1 MISYQVPKKLMISA
15 GEASGELYGAML
27 CREVKKIW
35 PDIEI
40 SGIGGPRMKEEGV
53 SLIAPISHLMGIVEV
68 VKHLGELIGTY
79 NKAKSALIS
88 NRPDLLVLIDYP
100 DFNIALAK
108 KAKQAGIPVLYYV
121 SPQVWAWRKG
131 RRHKIAALVDKVA
144 VLFPFEV
151 DCYKETGLPCEFVGH
166 PITERMNIDRT
177 KAELKTGLG
186 LDPERNVVTLLPGSR
201 PSEIERHQIIIREL
215 SKKIHKELPDMQ
227 IVVPMVKGTKLDVT
241 LPDYTVT
248 VYNRT
253 LEAVACSE
261 ASAVTSGT
269 ATLETA
275 LLGIPMVVFYKPSPF
290 TFHLVKA
297 LASIKHVALANLLAG
312 KEIVPEFL
320 HNEATPDNIFG
331 SLKKILMDGVYRINM
346 VLELKKIRE
355 TMQGKNPSA
364 RVAAIAGEI
373 AGWESKDAAAL

>member
-1 MISYQVPKKLMISA
+1 MISA

-40 SGIGGPRMKEEGV
+40 FGIGGSRMKEEGV
-53 SLIAPISHLMGIVEV
+53 SLIAPISHLIGIVEI
-68 VKHLGELIGTY
+68 VKHLGEIIRTY
-79 NKAKSALIS
+79 NKAKNALIS

-100 DFNIALAK
+100 DFNLILAQ
-108 KAKQAGIPVLYYV
+108 KAKQAGIPILYYV

-131 RRHKIAALVDKVA
+131 RVHKIAALVDKVA

-151 DCYKETGLPCEFVGH
+151 DCYRETGLPCEFVGH
-166 PITERMNIDRT
+166 PITERMNIVRT
-177 KAELKTGLG
+177 KAELKIELG
-186 LDPERNVVTLLPGSR
+186 LDPERDVVTLLPGSR
-201 PSEIERHQIIIREL
+201 PSEIERHQEIIRSLAEM
-215 SKKIHKELPDMQ
+215 IHKELPDMQ
-227 IVVPMVKGTKLDVT
+227 IVVPLVEGTKLDVT

-275 LLGIPMVVFYKPSPF
+275 LLGIPMAVFYRASTF
-290 TFHLVKA
+290 SFHLVKA
-297 LASIKHVALANLLAG
+297 LSSIKYVALVNLLAD

-320 HNEATPDNIFG
+320 QNEATPENVFG
-331 SLKKILMDGVYRINM
+331 ALKKILTNSSYRKNM
-346 VLELKKIRE
+346 ISELEKIGE
-355 TMQGKNPSA
+355 TMKGKNPSA
-364 RVAAIAGEI
+364 RVASIVGEI
-373 AGWESKDAAAL
+373 AGWERKDAPSL

>member
-1 MISYQVPKKLMISA
+1 MISA
-15 GEASGELYGAML
+15 GETSGELYGAML
-27 CREVKKIW
+27 CREVKKLW
-35 PDIEI
+35 PDVEI

-53 SLIAPISHLMGIVEV
+53 SLIAPISHLMGIVEI
-68 VKHLGELIGTY
+68 VKHLGEIFDTF
-79 NKAKSALIS
+79 NKAKNSLII

-131 RRHKIAALVDKVA
+131 RTRKIAALVDKIA

-151 DCYKETGLPCEFVGH
+151 DCYRDTGLSCEFVGH

-177 KAELKTGLG
+177 RAELKSGLG
-186 LDPERNVVTLLPGSR
+186 LDPQRDVVTLLPGSR
-201 PSEIERHQIIIREL
+201 PGEIEKHRELIREL
-215 SKKIHKELPDMQ
+215 AIKIHEEFPGIQ
-227 IVVPMVKGTKLDVT
+227 IVVPMVEGTKLGIT
-241 LPDYTVT
+241 LPEYTVT
-248 VYNRT
+248 LYNRT

-275 LLGIPMVVFYKPSPF
+275 LLGIPMTVFYRTSPF
-290 TFHLVKA
+290 TFHLVNA
-297 LASIKHVALANLLAG
+297 LTSIKHVALANLLAG

-320 HNEATPDNIFG
+320 QKDATADNIFG
-331 SLKKILMDGVYRINM
+331 ALKKILTDSPYRDNM
-346 VLELKKIRE
+346 ISELEKIRE
-355 TMQGKNPSA
+355 TMKGKRPSA
-364 RVAAIAGEI
+364 RVAAIVGEI
-373 AGWESKDAAAL
+373 AGWENKDAAVL

>member
-1 MISYQVPKKLMISA
+1 MISA

-27 CREVKKIW
+27 CREVKKLW

-40 SGIGGPRMKEEGV
+40 SGIGGSRMKEEGV

-68 VKHLGELIGTY
+68 VKHLGEIIGTY
-79 NKAKSALIS
+79 NKAKGALIS

-100 DFNIALAK
+100 DFNLILAK
-108 KAKQAGIPVLYYV
+108 KAKQAGIPILYYV

-131 RRHKIAALVDKVA
+131 RIRKIAALVDKVA

-177 KAELKTGLG
+177 KADLKTELG
-186 LDPERNVVTLLPGSR
+186 LDPKKDVVTLLPGSR
-201 PSEIERHQIIIREL
+201 PSEIERHQEIVLEL
-215 SKKIHKELPDMQ
+215 AKKIHNEFPGIQ
-227 IVVPMVKGTKLDVT
+227 IVVPLVEGTKLDVT

-261 ASAVTSGT
+261 VSAVTSGT

-275 LLGIPMVVFYKPSPF
+275 LLGIPMTVFYKTSPF

-297 LASIKHVALANLLAG
+297 LASIKYVALANLLAG

-320 HNEATPDNIFG
+320 QKEATPDNIFG
-331 SLKKILMDGVYRINM
+331 SLQRILTDNAYRNNM
-346 VLELKKIRE
+346 ITELEKIRA
-355 TMQGKNPSA
+355 TMKGKSPSA

>member
-1 MISYQVPKKLMISA
+1 MISA

-27 CREVKKIW
+27 CKELKKLW

-68 VKHLGELIGTY
+68 VKHLGELIGTL

-100 DFNIALAK
+100 DFNLLLAK
-108 KAKQAGIPVLYYV
+108 KAKQAGIPILYYV

-151 DCYKETGLPCEFVGH
+151 DCYKETGLPSEFVGH
-166 PITERMNIDRT
+166 PITERMNIGRT
-177 KAELKTGLG
+177 KAELKSELG
-186 LDPERNVVTLLPGSR
+186 LDPERDVVTLLPGSR
-201 PSEIERHQIIIREL
+201 PGEIERHQGIILEL
-215 SKKIHKELPDMQ
+215 ARKIHKELPDMQ
-227 IVVPMVKGTKLDVT
+227 IVVPLVKGTKLNVT

-248 VYNRT
+248 VNNRT

-261 ASAVTSGT
+261 AAAVTSGT

-275 LLGIPMVVFYKPSPF
+275 LLGIPMAVFYRTSPF
-290 TFHLVKA
+290 TFHLVNA
-297 LASIKHVALANLLAG
+297 LSSIKYVALANLLAG

-320 HNEATPDNIFG
+320 QKEATPDNIFNA
-331 SLKKILMDGVYRINM
+331 LKKILTDNAYRNNM
-346 VLELKKIRE
+346 ISELEQIRE
-355 TMQGKNPSA
+355 TMKGKNPSA
-364 RVAAIAGEI
+364 RVAAIAGEL
-373 AGWESKDAAAL
+373 AGWENKDAAAI

>member
-1 MISYQVPKKLMISA
+1 MISA

-35 PDIEI
+35 PDVEI

-79 NKAKSALIS
+79 NKAKNALIN
-88 NRPDLLVLIDYP
+88 NRPDLLILIDYP
-100 DFNIALAK
+100 DFNLILAQ
-108 KAKQAGIPVLYYV
+108 KAKLAGIPILYYV

-131 RRHKIAALVDKVA
+131 RVHKIAALVDKVA

-166 PITERMNIDRT
+166 PITERMDIDRT
-177 KAELKTGLG
+177 KAELKRDLG
-186 LDPERNVVTLLPGSR
+186 LDPNRDVVTLLPGSR
-201 PSEIERHQIIIREL
+201 PGEIERHQEIIREL
-215 SKKIHKELPDMQ
+215 ARKTHEEFPDMQ
-227 IVVPMVKGTKLDVT
+227 IVVPLVEGTKLDVP

-253 LEAVACSE
+253 LEAVACSK

-275 LLGIPMVVFYKPSPF
+275 LLGIPMTVFYRTSYF
-290 TFHLVKA
+290 TFHLVSA
-297 LASIKHVALANLLAG
+297 MTSIEYAALANLLAG

-320 HNEATPDNIFG
+320 QNEATPDNIFG
-331 SLKKILMDGVYRINM
+331 ALKRILTDSAYRNNM
-346 VLELKKIRE
+346 ISELEIIRT
-355 TMQGKNPSA
+355 TMKGKTPSA
-364 RVAAIAGEI
+364 RVASIAGEI
-373 AGWESKDAAAL
+373 AGWERNDAAAV